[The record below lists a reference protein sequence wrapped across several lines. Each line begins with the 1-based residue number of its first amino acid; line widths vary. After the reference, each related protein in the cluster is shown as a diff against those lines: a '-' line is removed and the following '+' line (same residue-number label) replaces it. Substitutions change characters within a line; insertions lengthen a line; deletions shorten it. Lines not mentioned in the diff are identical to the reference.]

1 MRISDWSSDVCSSD
15 LLSRPSVTIERKPWF
30 CSGCPHNT
38 STKVPEGSRA
48 MAGIGCHYMTI
59 WMDRNTATFSHMG
72 GEGAAWIGQR
82 PFTREKHVFANIGD
96 GTYFHSGILAIRAA
110 ISSGVNIT
118 YKIDRKSTRL
128 NSSH

>member
-48 MAGIGCHYMTI
+48 MAGIGFHYMTI

-72 GEGAAWIGQR
+72 GEGAEWIGQL
-82 PFTREKHVFANIGD
+82 PFTRDKHVFANIGD
-96 GTYFHSGILAIRAA
+96 GTSFQSDILAIRSA
-110 ISSGVNIT
+110 
-118 YKIDRKSTRL
+118 L
-128 NSSH
+128 